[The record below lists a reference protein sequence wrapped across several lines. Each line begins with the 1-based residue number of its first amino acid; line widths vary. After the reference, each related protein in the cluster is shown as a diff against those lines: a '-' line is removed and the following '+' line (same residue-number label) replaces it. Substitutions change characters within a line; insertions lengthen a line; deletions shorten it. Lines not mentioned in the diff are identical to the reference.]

1 MARIAVG
8 KAAVKPDRTAH
19 VRGVRQGNRK
29 GSYRKTPGLLPGGRS
44 TARRSTGVNPGR
56 RDPVMPGM
64 PNLSPS

>member
-8 KAAVKPDRTAH
+8 KADVRPDRAAH
-19 VRGVRQGNRK
+19 VKGTRQGNQK

-44 TARRSTGVNPGR
+44 TARRSTGVDAGR